1 MLKIAS
7 NFDLAIIPCLKNNYT
22 KSMFPM
28 KYFEYVALGLRVI
41 RTNIEFVKYVNNEYL
56 FVAKNKFEFLKY
68 VKSQI
73 KNKKITLKKRKSL
86 IEKYTYSARNN
97 FILNKTI

>member
-1 MLKIAS
+1 
-7 NFDLAIIPCLKNNYT
+7 
-22 KSMFPM
+22 M

-41 RTNIEFVKYVNNEYL
+41 STNIEFVKYIKSEYL

-68 VKSQI
+68 VKYQI
-73 KNKKITLKKRKSL
+73 KKKKITLKNRKSL

-97 FILNKTI
+97 FILNKII